1 MITKLGAPSLT
12 KDFWKELK
20 SMEINKDNADK
31 IICLLHILGDIERYK
46 EKSIF
51 LLCESIDQAV
61 RIQFGMLNNVCL

>member
-1 MITKLGAPSLT
+1 MII
-12 KDFWKELK
+12 KDFWKELQ
-20 SMEINKDNADK
+20 SLEIKKDNADK
-31 IICLLHILGDIERYK
+31 IICLFHILGDIEKHK